1 MTEKI
6 LNVRLINKNDTY
18 ANLQASSFVPMKGEI
33 ILAEIMTQQTD
44 AHNNLR
50 SVPTYCMKVGDGS
63 KTFAQLEWLH
73 APASDVYAW
82 AKSANFPVKVE
93 DEGNGV
99 GSIAWTN
106 NQLVITRTQFAVAAD
121 ISSAI
126 TELETGA
133 VQDAKDAADAAQEDA
148 TKALADAATADGKA
162 VAAQEAA
169 DKAQDDIDAH
179 KEAFETF
186 KESNTTAINAAA
198 SAAKNEAVE
207 AAATDATS
215 KANTAKSEA
224 IAAAAT
230 DATTKANA
238 AQAAAEA
245 TAAADATSKADAALA
260 SAKTYAEE
268 KANAVAA
275 TVTALDTRVGTAEGK
290 ITTLEGKVDAL
301 SSATHFLG
309 VKDELPATGDNGDIV
324 IVGNKEYIRDGE
336 DWIEL
341 GDTTAELAAIDQ
353 LGKDIQAETSA
364 RVAKDTALEG
374 AVEAAQTAADNAQD
388 AADAAQAD
396 VDALETVVSN
406 LTTTV
411 GNNKTAAE
419 NAVAGERSAREAA
432 DTQIRTDFAAADATI
447 RTDFAAA
454 DAVIDDKV
462 VALTTRVGTAE
473 DEIDAIQQTLESM
486 ATSET
491 VTNLGNRMDQAESDI
506 DSLETRATTLE
517 NAAASNLTVGAKK
530 ADNTYD
536 LLNNGDLIIFN
547 CGTASTNI

>member
-1 MTEKI
+1 MAEKI

-18 ANLQASSFVPMKGEI
+18 ANLQASSFIPMKGEI
-33 ILAEIMTQQTD
+33 ILAEIITQKTD

-82 AKSANFPVKVE
+82 AKSENFPVKVE
-93 DEGNGV
+93 GEGNGV
-99 GSIAWTN
+99 GSISWTN

-133 VQDAKDAADAAQEDA
+133 VKDAKDAADAAQADA
-148 TKALADAATADGKA
+148 TQALTNAATADGKA

-179 KEAFETF
+179 KEAFEAF
-186 KESNTTAINAAA
+186 KESNTTAISAAQNAAVA
-198 SAAKNEAVE
+198 
-207 AAATDATS
+207 AAATDATT

-230 DATTKANA
+230 DAQDKADA

-245 TAAADATSKADAALA
+245 TAAADATSKANAALA

-309 VKDELPATGDNGDIV
+309 VKDELPATGNNGDIV

-353 LGKDIQAETSA
+353 LGRDLAAETSA
-364 RVAKDTALEG
+364 RTAKDTALEG

-396 VDALETVVSN
+396 VDALETTVSN

-419 NAVAGERSAREAA
+419 NAVAGEKSAREAA
-432 DTQIRTDFAAADATI
+432 DTQIRTDFAAADTAI

-454 DAVIDDKV
+454 DKKIADDLA
-462 VALTTRVGTAE
+462 ALTTRVGTAE
-473 DEIDAIQQTLESM
+473 GEIDAIQETLQSM

-491 VTNLGNRMDQAESDI
+491 VTNLGNRMTQAESDI

-530 ADNTYD
+530 ADDTYD

>member
-1 MTEKI
+1 MAEKI

-18 ANLQASSFVPMKGEI
+18 ANLQASSFIPMKGEI
-33 ILAEIMTQQTD
+33 ILAEIITQKTD

-82 AKSANFPVKVE
+82 AKSENFPVKVE
-93 DEGNGV
+93 GEGNGV
-99 GSIAWTN
+99 GSISWTN

-133 VQDAKDAADAAQEDA
+133 VQDAKDAAAAAQADA
-148 TKALADAATADGKA
+148 TQALTNAATADGKA

-179 KEAFETF
+179 KEAFEAF
-186 KESNTTAINAAA
+186 KESNTTAI
-198 SAAKNEAVE
+198 SAAQNAAVE
-207 AAATDATS
+207 AAATDAT
-215 KANTAKSEA
+215 
-224 IAAAAT
+224 
-230 DATTKANA
+230 TKADA

-245 TAAADATSKADAALA
+245 TAAADATNKADAALA

-268 KANAVAA
+268 KASAVAA

-353 LGKDIQAETSA
+353 LGKDLAAETSA
-364 RVAKDTALEG
+364 RTAKDAALEG

-396 VDALETVVSN
+396 VDALETTVSN

-419 NAVAGERSAREAA
+419 NAVAGEKSAREAA
-432 DTQIRTDFAAADATI
+432 DTQIRTDFAAADTAI

-454 DAVIDDKV
+454 DKKIADDLA
-462 VALTTRVGTAE
+462 ALTTRVGTAE
-473 DEIDAIQQTLESM
+473 GEIDAIQETLQSM

-491 VTNLGNRMDQAESDI
+491 VTNLGNRMTQAESDI

-530 ADNTYD
+530 ADDTYD